1 MCRLTYDYG
10 PGRRFAA
17 ASNRLRGMPEY
28 DRLPRQLE
36 ETLSGKAFRER
47 KRLALPFLT
56 IDPEGFPRAA
66 LLTFS
71 EVRALSR
78 NQITVA
84 VQSGSRTAANLIR
97 RQKAALCFLA
107 KDCAAWIQATAGHG
121 RVCDSDPERQIFPLA
136 VHRVKVDR
144 GSRNEEEVELLSGP
158 TYSTPEGQEIFS
170 EELFAELAR
179 TDGA

>member
-1 MCRLTYDYG
+1 
-10 PGRRFAA
+10 
-17 ASNRLRGMPEY
+17 MPEY
-28 DRLPRQLE
+28 SRLPRQLE

-66 LLTFS
+66 LLTLS

-78 NQITVA
+78 DQVSVA

-97 RQKAALCFLA
+97 RQKAA
-107 KDCAAWIQATAGHG
+107 
-121 RVCDSDPERQIFPLA
+121 
-136 VHRVKVDR
+136 
-144 GSRNEEEVELLSGP
+144 
-158 TYSTPEGQEIFS
+158 IFS

-179 TDGA
+179 ADGH